1 MGRNC
6 HFMDF
11 ENPESDLFMFDGSVN
26 VLAYIDDAINI
37 GIKPIFNAH
46 PNTISMHNNASP
58 ESFYQKSPPE
68 KHVDTSFPL
77 AFKVPKLE
85 PNREHLV

>member
-1 MGRNC
+1 MGRGSE
-6 HFMDF
+6 H
-11 ENPESDLFMFDGSVN
+11 PEVRAIFFGGDVNDLT
-26 VLAYIDDAINI
+26 YIDSAINV
-37 GIKPIFNAH
+37 GMPPIFHAH

-68 KHVDTSFPL
+68 KPVDTSFPL